1 MQKAENGKVGLQLA
15 IKLVPDIIVSDVMMP
30 EMDGVEM
37 CRKVKENICTSH
49 IPVIL
54 LTAKDSLTAKEEGY
68 QTGADSYMTKPF
80 SASLLRT
87 RIQNLLETRR
97 RLAEHLAGKS
107 TMDVKKTEVAANT
120 NKLDDEFLQKLTQI
134 IEENLSLEKVDVLFL
149 SEKLCMS
156 SSTLYRK
163 VKALTGYS
171 TSEYVRKVKMRCAE
185 ELLLKGEYTVKQI
198 AFMVGMN
205 SRVYFRQ
212 CFRDEFGISPT
223 DYMKQLKGVNI
234 EEDEK
239 EDHDTS
245 QSE

>member
-1 MQKAENGKVGLQLA
+1 
-15 IKLVPDIIVSDVMMP
+15 
-30 EMDGVEM
+30 
-37 CRKVKENICTSH
+37 
-49 IPVIL
+49 
-54 LTAKDSLTAKEEGY
+54 
-68 QTGADSYMTKPF
+68 
-80 SASLLRT
+80 
-87 RIQNLLETRR
+87 
-97 RLAEHLAGKS
+97 
-107 TMDVKKTEVAANT
+107 MDVKKTEVAANT

-149 SEKLCMS
+149 SEKLCIS

-212 CFRDEFGISPT
+212 CFRDEFGISPNRL
-223 DYMKQLKGVNI
+223 Y
-234 EEDEK
+234 EAA
-239 EDHDTS
+239 
-245 QSE
+245 

>member
-1 MQKAENGKVGLQLA
+1 
-15 IKLVPDIIVSDVMMP
+15 
-30 EMDGVEM
+30 
-37 CRKVKENICTSH
+37 
-49 IPVIL
+49 
-54 LTAKDSLTAKEEGY
+54 
-68 QTGADSYMTKPF
+68 
-80 SASLLRT
+80 
-87 RIQNLLETRR
+87 
-97 RLAEHLAGKS
+97 
-107 TMDVKKTEVAANT
+107 
-120 NKLDDEFLQKLTQI
+120 
-134 IEENLSLEKVDVLFL
+134 
-149 SEKLCMS
+149 MS

>member
-1 MQKAENGKVGLQLA
+1 MVVEDNPDICDYIAESLSDEFEVQKAENGKVGLQLA

-107 TMDVKKTEVAANT
+107 TMDVKK
-120 NKLDDEFLQKLTQI
+120 QKW
-134 IEENLSLEKVDVLFL
+134 
-149 SEKLCMS
+149 
-156 SSTLYRK
+156 
-163 VKALTGYS
+163 
-171 TSEYVRKVKMRCAE
+171 
-185 ELLLKGEYTVKQI
+185 LLI
-198 AFMVGMN
+198 
-205 SRVYFRQ
+205 R
-212 CFRDEFGISPT
+212 IS
-223 DYMKQLKGVNI
+223 
-234 EEDEK
+234 
-239 EDHDTS
+239 
-245 QSE
+245 

>member
-1 MQKAENGKVGLQLA
+1 
-15 IKLVPDIIVSDVMMP
+15 
-30 EMDGVEM
+30 
-37 CRKVKENICTSH
+37 
-49 IPVIL
+49 
-54 LTAKDSLTAKEEGY
+54 
-68 QTGADSYMTKPF
+68 
-80 SASLLRT
+80 
-87 RIQNLLETRR
+87 
-97 RLAEHLAGKS
+97 
-107 TMDVKKTEVAANT
+107 MDVKKTEVAANT